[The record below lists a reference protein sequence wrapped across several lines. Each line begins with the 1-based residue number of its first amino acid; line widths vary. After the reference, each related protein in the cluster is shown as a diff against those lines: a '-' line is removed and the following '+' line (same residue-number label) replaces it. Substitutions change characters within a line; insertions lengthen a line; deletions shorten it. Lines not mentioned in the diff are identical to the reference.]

1 MATMKSKEEYCDGP
15 DPKAERVPSDTV
27 SPEEDPDP
35 APGETEVYSTFS
47 RRTRALIVLIASVAS
62 VFSSL
67 SANIYLPATDT
78 IADQFHVSDT
88 LINLTLSTY
97 MVGEYTQHL
106 EAEKKCLTR

>member
-1 MATMKSKEEYCDGP
+1 MAIMKPKEEYCDGP
-15 DPKAERVPSDTV
+15 DTKAERMPSDTE
-27 SPEEDPDP
+27 SPVGDPDP

-97 MVGEYTQHL
+97 MVGEYVKHL
-106 EAEKKCLTR
+106 KDEGKCLPS